1 MRPVDDRVGGA
12 RLRHMYPFER
22 FSERAKKVLTLAQR
36 EAETAGHSYIGTEHL
51 LLGLLTEGE
60 GLAGMVL
67 ASLGMEV
74 EPTRQAIQEAL
85 AGGQAEAVSQII
97 PTSRVKR
104 VIEISFEE
112 ARRQRRAT
120 VSTEFLLLALLI
132 EGENL
137 AARVLARAGITRE
150 KVQAE
155 VERLREEGRTEEP
168 VPSPGGR
175 AGSPAMRPDLQH
187 LLTLVR
193 GQAARKGAPAIGVAD
208 LLEQVAGTEAG
219 IEVLGRLLDARRL
232 AALKEEAL
240 AARDYEKA
248 SQHRAEERRAR
259 QAPDEALDRWR
270 AELEPPPA
278 AGTPPA

>member
-1 MRPVDDRVGGA
+1 
-12 RLRHMYPFER
+12 MYPFER

-85 AGGQAEAVSQII
+85 SGGQAEAVSQII

-120 VSTEFLLLALLI
+120 VSTEFLLLALMI

-137 AARVLARAGITRE
+137 AARVLARAGVTRE

-168 VPSPGGR
+168 APSPGGR

-248 SQHRAEERRAR
+248 SQRRAEERRAR
-259 QAPDEALDRWR
+259 QALDEALDRWR

-278 AGTPPA
+278 AGTPPP